1 MPSRFFLNQKPLIG
15 ETDMKKLL
23 AGTALCLSL
32 AAHAVSAQE
41 FSSLVV
47 FGDSL
52 SDTGNIAK
60 IVPAAV
66 LAQIPAGTAGVPVPP
81 YYNFRF
87 SNGPIYADTLGAK
100 LGITSPTLDY
110 AVGGAYSGKLNETV
124 GAAPISGTNLSPL
137 LNSLPVDT
145 SVQGQIVSY
154 LTAGGQVNSKGLYVV
169 WGGANDYFALAS
181 AIAAQ
186 PSLTT
191 TQIQGLVG
199 QQVTATVTNLT
210 TDVAALAKA
219 GGHSFVVPTLPN
231 LGGTPSLSASAAGAQ
246 LGSLVSFTHNNAL
259 ATAMGAL
266 GQQMHVNIYLVDT
279 AGIFSDIQ
287 AHPSKYGVTNVTQAC
302 LTAAGVC
309 ANPSSYLFWDSVHP
323 TTGIQQ
329 IFSQAVTATV
339 EAPLIIG
346 AQGKMADIS
355 TTQIFDGVSSR
366 VAALWQGAAGL
377 TIAGPNGAVTQS
389 QSNSPL
395 SFYVSGSFGEGERDS
410 QDTQTG
416 FNYTHGSIQ
425 AGADMR
431 AGEHAAIGVQAGF
444 GTTGATLKDGMGDDD
459 MRSYSVAVY
468 GALFGDDWYGSV
480 AGFYAYQDYDKLNRN
495 TYVVGQVAAGSTNGT
510 DLGAKIEGG
519 YMFHGGNLT
528 YGPVVEL
535 RYSRVTINAYTETGA
550 VGLNQEVDDQG
561 YNSIT
566 SQIGGQVSTSIDAEG
581 VVWRPVVHV
590 AWVHDFS
597 PGTRDVYSRLASL
610 PEAAIDTPLAN
621 SGRDWARVGLGLNI
635 QATKAIS
642 VMGDIDGTAGRADG
656 QDVSGMLRVLYQF

>member
-1 MPSRFFLNQKPLIG
+1 M
-15 ETDMKKLL
+15 
-23 AGTALCLSL
+23 
-32 AAHAVSAQE
+32 
-41 FSSLVV
+41 
-47 FGDSL
+47 
-52 SDTGNIAK
+52 
-60 IVPAAV
+60 
-66 LAQIPAGTAGVPVPP
+66 
-81 YYNFRF
+81 
-87 SNGPIYADTLGAK
+87 
-100 LGITSPTLDY
+100 
-110 AVGGAYSGKLNETV
+110 
-124 GAAPISGTNLSPL
+124 
-137 LNSLPVDT
+137 
-145 SVQGQIVSY
+145 
-154 LTAGGQVNSKGLYVV
+154 
-169 WGGANDYFALAS
+169 
-181 AIAAQ
+181 
-186 PSLTT
+186 
-191 TQIQGLVG
+191 
-199 QQVTATVTNLT
+199 
-210 TDVAALAKA
+210 
-219 GGHSFVVPTLPN
+219 
-231 LGGTPSLSASAAGAQ
+231 
-246 LGSLVSFTHNNAL
+246 
-259 ATAMGAL
+259 
-266 GQQMHVNIYLVDT
+266 
-279 AGIFSDIQ
+279 
-287 AHPSKYGVTNVTQAC
+287 
-302 LTAAGVC
+302 
-309 ANPSSYLFWDSVHP
+309 
-323 TTGIQQ
+323 
-329 IFSQAVTATV
+329 
-339 EAPLIIG
+339 
-346 AQGKMADIS
+346 
-355 TTQIFDGVSSR
+355 
-366 VAALWQGAAGL
+366 
-377 TIAGPNGAVTQS
+377 
-389 QSNSPL
+389 
-395 SFYVSGSFGEGERDS
+395 
-410 QDTQTG
+410 QTG

-635 QATKAIS
+635 QATKSIS